1 MKATWSRWLT
11 PVGETE
17 NRSQNGSILLTE
29 PKMTQPKM
37 TQLIHVSPR
46 WRKPAAVPIF
56 VFLLLVYLSPEK
68 VLAQVDSHERDT
80 EPKISLSAGA
90 IIEILRREPGLL
102 LEVKR
107 SLVRKAY
114 EQGRLLDPADLTD
127 DALFQLLREDDNAR
141 VLATQEIE
149 NREYVRP
156 KPTRREME
164 KDRIGRVLAP
174 ESAKAAGSA
183 AAPVLPSEEEKY
195 WAQHEQRGAQ
205 EKTAASPYSAAPD
218 SRSPD
223 SRPPD
228 SQPRDGFSKDGFE
241 AEPAMPPG
249 PLPAQPALP
258 LPPDYDRR
266 QNLAGLQPQ
275 NRDSYTG
282 ATPETGSLLR
292 VSPEGMPG
300 LLSASMDESEFRPGS
315 GDALSLSADTAASA
329 SRLRANSPGQASPAA
344 DTALS
349 ARTGRSDTRIQRPP
363 FSPVEEDQPAIRR
376 RANPYAE
383 VPSLYDLYTQISRR
397 SPVLSR
403 FGEDIFRNGTGNFDE
418 LPMDMPVGPE
428 YVLGPGD
435 GLSIELWGGVS
446 QHLQRVVDREGRVA
460 LPEAGAVEV
469 TGRSLGDVQQLVQSA
484 LRREFRD
491 VHADVSLGRLRT
503 VRVYVVGDV
512 LRPGAYDVSS
522 LSTPLNA
529 LYQAGG
535 PTSRG
540 SLRILRHYRGP
551 QLIGNIDLYD
561 LLLHGVR
568 SSLERLQAGDTIM
581 VPPLGAELTVEGM
594 VRRPAIYELN
604 HEGNLAEALALAGGV
619 LTTGTLRH
627 IEVERVIAHERR
639 SMLRLDLPEKNLP
652 ENNFSGNNNQEAVT
666 RALEDFKIQDGDK
679 IRISPI
685 LPYSGQTV
693 YLDGHVV
700 HPGKHAFH
708 EGMRITDLIPA
719 YTDLLPEPAGR
730 HAEIIRLAPPDYA
743 PQVIAFNLS
752 DALAALAQGN
762 TKGDQTGESS
772 AHNPQNVTLRPF
784 DTVRIFGRYD
794 FEDAPVITVSGEVRH
809 PGEHVT
815 NGETRLRDAVYLAG
829 GVTRDALLTD
839 AQVFRRTADGKLKV
853 LSVNLGHAL
862 AGDSANNVAL
872 EPKDQVFIHRNLSRV
887 DPATVKIEG
896 EVALP
901 GKYPLGE
908 DMSAAQL
915 VRLAGGLK
923 RGAFTEAADLTR
935 YTVENGAQV
944 MGEHMAVPI
953 ARALAGEA
961 DTDVRLRDGDILTI
975 RQLAGWTD
983 IGSLITVKGEVMH
996 PGDYGIQ
1003 EGERLSS
1010 VIARAGGLRSDAY
1023 PYGAI
1028 LERRQV
1034 RELEEKNRAELIR
1047 QVEGQ
1052 GSAFKLI
1059 PDAGDP
1065 DAKLAKDATLQQWH
1079 ATLEELQNLPPT
1091 GRLVIHISRDL
1102 RRWANTP
1109 ADLEIRAGDTLFIPK
1124 TPNYV
1129 MVNGQVYNP
1138 TAITYRPGKSAG
1150 WYLRQA
1156 GGPTNMASHKA
1167 VFVVRADG
1175 SVVGGKG
1182 SGEWFTGDVLSADLR
1197 PGDMVFVPEKA
1208 LGGPPL
1214 WKNTLQVAQLLS
1226 SVAVAVSVGHGF

>member
-1 MKATWSRWLT
+1 LGPGKA
-11 PVGETE
+11 
-17 NRSQNGSILLTE
+17 
-29 PKMTQPKM
+29 
-37 TQLIHVSPR
+37 
-46 WRKPAAVPIF
+46 
-56 VFLLLVYLSPEK
+56 
-68 VLAQVDSHERDT
+68 LAQVDPHERDP
-80 EPKISLSAGA
+80 EPKISLSTGA

-127 DALFQLLREDDNAR
+127 DALFRLLREDDNAR

-149 NREYVRP
+149 NREYVRS
-156 KPTRREME
+156 KPTRQEME
-164 KDRIGRVLAP
+164 RERIGRVPAS
-174 ESAKAAGSA
+174 ESSKAAGTGA
-183 AAPVLPSEEEKY
+183 VPVLPSEEEKY

-205 EKTAASPYSAAPD
+205 ERTPGSPYSAAQD

-223 SRPPD
+223 SRSPN
-228 SQPRDGFSKDGFE
+228 SRSVDGFSKDGFE
-241 AEPAMPPG
+241 PEPATPTDVLPVRPAV
-249 PLPAQPALP
+249 PLPPDP

-266 QNLAGLQPQ
+266 QSLAGQQPQ

-282 ATPETGSLLR
+282 APPEAGSLPR

-300 LLSASMDESEFRPGS
+300 LLSASMDESGTSRPGS
-315 GDALSLSADTAASA
+315 GDMLSSSPDSAASA
-329 SRLRANSPGQASPAA
+329 SRLRANSPVQPYASLAA
-344 DTALS
+344 DGALS
-349 ARTGRSDTRIQRPP
+349 ARTSRPDTRLQRPP
-363 FSPVEEDQPAIRR
+363 SSSVEEDHPAIRR
-376 RANPYAE
+376 RVNPYAE

-397 SPVLSR
+397 SPVLAR

-418 LPMDMPVGPE
+418 LPMDLPVGPD

-435 GLSIELWGGVS
+435 GLGIELWGGVS
-446 QHLQRVVDREGRVA
+446 QHLQRVVDRQGRVA

-491 VHADVSLGRLRT
+491 VHADVSLARLRT

-551 QLIGNIDLYD
+551 QLIGQIDLYD

-568 SSLERLQAGDTIM
+568 STLERLQAGDTIM

-604 HEGNLAEALALAGGV
+604 HESDLAEALALAGGV

-627 IEVERVIAHERR
+627 IEVERVIAHQNRT
-639 SMLRLDLPEKNLP
+639 MLRLDLPENDLP
-652 ENNFSGNNNQEAVT
+652 ENGLPDKNPPESGLPENNNQEAVT

-685 LPYSGQTV
+685 LPYSEQTV

-700 HPGKHAFH
+700 HPGKHAYR
-708 EGMRITDLIPA
+708 EGMRIKDLIPA
-719 YTDLLPEPAGR
+719 YTDLLPEPAER

-743 PQVIAFNLS
+743 PQVIAFNLA
-752 DALAALAQGN
+752 DAMAGTKPGKGKNGDGN
-762 TKGDQTGESS
+762 NGDGNNNEPGDSG
-772 AHNPQNVTLRPF
+772 AENRQNVTLQPF

-794 FEDAPVITVSGEVRH
+794 FEDTPIITVSGEVRH

-815 NGETRLRDAVYLAG
+815 NGGTRLRDALYLAG
-829 GVTRDALLTD
+829 GVTRDAQLTD
-839 AQVFRRTADGKLKV
+839 AQVFRRTADGKLQV
-853 LSVNLGHAL
+853 LSVNLERAL
-862 AGDSANNVAL
+862 AGDALDNVAL
-872 EPKDQVFIHRNLSRV
+872 EPKDRVFIHRNLSRV

-896 EVALP
+896 EVARP

-908 DMSAAQL
+908 NMSAVQL

-935 YTVENGAQV
+935 YTVENGSQV
-944 MGEHMAVPI
+944 MGEHVSVPI

-961 DTDVRLRDGDILTI
+961 DTDVRLDDGDVLTI
-975 RQLAGWTD
+975 RQLAGWND

-996 PGDYGIQ
+996 PGDYGVQ

-1010 VIARAGGLRSDAY
+1010 VIERAGGLRADAY

-1034 RELEEKNRAELIR
+1034 RELEEKTRADLIR

-1052 GSAFKLI
+1052 ASAFKLI
-1059 PDAGDP
+1059 PDSGD
-1065 DAKLAKDATLQQWH
+1065 AEGKLAKDAAAQQWR
-1079 ATLEELQNLPPT
+1079 ATLDQLENLPPT
-1091 GRLVIHISRDL
+1091 GRLVIQISKDV
-1102 RRWANTP
+1102 RRWANTS
-1109 ADLEIRAGDTLFIPK
+1109 ADVEIRAGDTLFIPK

-1156 GGPTNMASHKA
+1156 GGPTNMASRKA

-1182 SGEWFTGDVLSADLR
+1182 SGEWFTGDVLSAELR
-1197 PGDMVFVPEKA
+1197 AGDMVFVPEKA